1 MRAIVQ
7 RVKEASVTVD
17 EKKISEISR
26 GLLVFLGVGKEDSK
40 SDLEYLVDKVLGL
53 RIFEDADK
61 KMNRSLL
68 DINGE
73 LLVVSQ
79 FTLYGDV
86 RKGRRPSFS
95 ESAAPDLGKKLYR
108 LFIERAKNKNIE
120 VKEGIFGADMKVN
133 LLNDGPVTIL
143 LDSKKVF

>member
-17 EKKISEISR
+17 EKKVSEISG
-26 GLLVFLGVGKEDSK
+26 GLLVFLGVGKEDSE
-40 SDLEYLVDKVLGL
+40 SDLEYLLDKVLGL

-61 KMNRSLL
+61 KMNLSLL
-68 DINGE
+68 DTDRE

-95 ESAAPDLGKKLYR
+95 ESAAPELGEKFYR
-108 LFIERAKNKNIE
+108 LFIERAKDKNLV
-120 VKEGIFGADMKVN
+120 VKEGIFGADMKVS
-133 LLNDGPVTIL
+133 LLNNGPVTIL